1 MNVRNNDN
9 GKNGNGKLGCR
20 KIGQREN
27 RTTRNE
33 RVEKGQ
39 QKTARTNDNGKKR
52 QAEKWAT
59 NLIFRCRIFR
69 GPVSVAVIS
78 DINFLLPFFLT
89 CHFCCR
95 IFRLPN
101 FPEPFFPLPF
111 FLLSLYRCRF
121 YLLPSQHYIRH
132 SAMIQQ
138 AQNH

>member
-1 MNVRNNDN
+1 MSEIMTTEKMAMENWAA
-9 GKNGNGKLGCR
+9 GKSGNGK
-20 KIGQREN
+20 IGQQEM
-27 RTTRNE
+27 

-39 QKTARTNDNGKKR
+39 QKTARTNDNGKKW

-69 GPVSVAVIS
+69 GPVSIAVIS

-111 FLLSLYRCRF
+111 FLLPLYRCRF
-121 YLLPSQHYIRH
+121 YLLPSQYYIRH